1 MAKHDINDTG
11 NNTDFNLGSRDR
23 ASAREIAGMNELARP
38 SGLGRESTTGNGH
51 WRQDNNFVAT
61 NDDQGGPRTNGTGE

>member
-11 NNTDFNLGSRDR
+11 NNTDFNRGPRNSQSPLED
-23 ASAREIAGMNELARP
+23 AGMRALARP

-51 WRQDNNFVAT
+51 WRQDTDHVAT
-61 NDDQGGPRTNGTGE
+61 NDDQGGDRTPSE